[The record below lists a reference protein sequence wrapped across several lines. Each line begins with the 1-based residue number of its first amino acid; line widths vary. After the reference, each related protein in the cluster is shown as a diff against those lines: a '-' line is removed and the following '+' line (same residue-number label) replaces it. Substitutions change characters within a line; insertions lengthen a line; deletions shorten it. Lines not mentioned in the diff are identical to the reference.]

1 MKIYD
6 SCRSKD
12 CLAPPE
18 LGPAR
23 CFDGRPIEAPDG
35 ARTVTIDDLKV
46 ARIVVMK
53 KEPSPFRN
61 GFWDMELQYVF
72 CYDLKF
78 FGPEG
83 RKLDEVGATSSFT
96 RRVSLFGSV
105 AREVSLFTD
114 ILGNHET
121 LVGGGD
127 PFLMVEAKAIPLTAE
142 ISRRGCGG
150 GRDDDRDDDG
160 RDGRDGRRR
169 HRHVFVTLGLFSIV
183 KLYRLVSLM
192 VESRGFVIPPPCRN
206 VMPPNPCDFFD
217 ELDFPMDSFAPPQRR
232 EFMEGKSI
240 NISAAMLECDES
252 EDGN

>member
-12 CLAPPE
+12 CLAQPD

-23 CFDGRPIEAPDG
+23 CFDGRPIEPPDG
-35 ARTVTIDDLKV
+35 ARSVTIDDLRV
-46 ARIVVMK
+46 ERIIVMK

-61 GFWDMELQYVF
+61 GFWNLELQYVF
-72 CYDLKF
+72 CYTLKF
-78 FGPEG
+78 FGSEG
-83 RKLDEVGATSSFT
+83 RKMGEVGATNSFN

-105 AREVSLFTD
+105 ARDVSLFTD
-114 ILGNHET
+114 LLGNNET
-121 LVGGGD
+121 LLGGGD

-142 ISRRGCGG
+142 ISRRRCG
-150 GRDDDRDDDG
+150 GRDDDGDRH
-160 RDGRDGRRR
+160 R

-206 VMPPNPCDFFD
+206 VMPPNPCDFFE
-217 ELDFPMDSFAPPQRR
+217 ELDFPMDAFAPPRR
-232 EFMEGKSI
+232 GDLAEGRSN
-240 NISAAMLECDES
+240 NIPAASLIDEAMDD
-252 EDGN
+252 E